1 METILVATD
10 FSDASHNAFVYGLG
24 MARAFDA
31 KLILFHATQLPVVSS
46 VEPVVVLPEVE
57 TDAFVQDRL
66 RQHLLAVDISGITVQ
81 LLQATGPASRTIVE
95 AATTHQASV
104 IICGIQEG
112 SRLLRR
118 LFGSTVTDLATH
130 TPIPLIAVPASA
142 YYQPPHAIALA
153 SDIIP
158 QDGEHTLDMLS
169 EIGLRFHSKVYIVRV
184 LSDRFDE
191 VYELKHHPTKL
202 HRLSRALETQ
212 YAYTQHRDVS
222 DALALLV
229 QTMSIQL
236 LAMVP
241 HQHSMLEKLFFG
253 STTKAM
259 IAKTTVPLLVLP
271 DQKG

>member
-1 METILVATD
+1 MQTILVATD
-10 FSDASHNAFVYGLG
+10 FSNASHNAFVYGLG
-24 MARAFDA
+24 MARAFGA
-31 KLILFHATQLPVVSS
+31 KLILFHSCQLPVAASL
-46 VEPVVVLPEVE
+46 EPVIPLPEIE
-57 TDAFVQDRL
+57 SDAIVQDRL
-66 RQHLLAVDISGITVQ
+66 RQHLLAVDTSGITVE
-81 LLQATGPASRTIVE
+81 LLQATGPVSSSIIET
-95 AATTHQASV
+95 ATAHQAGV

-112 SRLLRR
+112 SRLFRR

-142 YYQPPHAIALA
+142 HYQPPHTIALA
-153 SDIIP
+153 SDIVP
-158 QDGEHTLDMLS
+158 EEGEHTLDMLS

-191 VYELKHHPTKL
+191 VYELKHHPTHL

-212 YAYTQHRDVS
+212 YAYTQHKDVS
-222 DALALLV
+222 DALSFLV
-229 QTMSIQL
+229 QTMPVQL
-236 LAMVP
+236 LAIVP
-241 HQHSMLEKLFFG
+241 HQHSMLERLFFG